1 MNTATASPVTT
12 ANIAD
17 ACLRLHVPV
26 RCAPQSLRAVIAGST
41 LAGRVVPVQHFGS
54 VDVFMEAVESAR
66 EGDVLVIDNGGRTD
80 EACIGDLVA
89 LEVRE
94 AGMGGIIV
102 WGFHRDTDELV
113 QIGLPVFST
122 GTTPLG
128 PQELRTRLDSAF
140 SHARIGD
147 ITVTSEDY
155 VFADSDGVLFIPQAN
170 VADVVATAAEV
181 HVREARQAVRA
192 RNGTSLRSQF
202 QFQEYLRKR
211 EADPGVTFREHLR
224 GLAAEIEE

>member
-17 ACLRLHVPV
+17 ACLRLGIAI
-26 RCAPQSLRAVIAGST
+26 RCAPQSLRPVIPGST
-41 LAGRVVPVQHFGS
+41 LAGRAVPVQHFGS
-54 VDVFMEAVESAR
+54 VDVFMEAVERACD
-66 EGDVLVIDNGGRTD
+66 GDVLVIDNGGRTD
-80 EACIGDLVA
+80 EGCIGDLVA

-94 AGMGGIIV
+94 AGLAGMVV
-102 WGFHRDTDELV
+102 WGSHRDTDELV
-113 QIGLPVFST
+113 QIGLPVFSS
-122 GTTPLG
+122 GVHPVG
-128 PQELRTRLDSAF
+128 PREARPRIDSVF

-147 ITVTSEDY
+147 LTITPDDY
-155 VFADSDGVLFIPQAN
+155 VFADSDGILFVPQSS

-192 RNGTSLRSQF
+192 RNGTSLRQQF
-202 QFQEYLRKR
+202 KFQEYLRKR
-211 EADPGVTFREHLR
+211 EANPSVTFREHLR